1 MTTTKKTT
9 TNRKRATTTA
19 KPKAVA
25 QPIPDL
31 PSNPFVFEVLE
42 IASKQRSN
50 AKKVE
55 ALQKF
60 SHPCIKSLFI
70 WNFDDSVQSV
80 LPDGEVPYTKNPAP
94 QGTEHTRLETE
105 GRKLYYFVKG
115 GADNIPMIRRESMFI
130 QMLEGLHPDEAEI
143 LCLVKDK
150 QLHKKYRI
158 TKNVVSEAFPS
169 INWGGRG
176 KPQ

>member
-1 MTTTKKTT
+1 MKLMISEILQ
-9 TNRKRATTTA
+9 
-19 KPKAVA
+19 KAH
-25 QPIPDL
+25 
-31 PSNPFVFEVLE
+31 
-42 IASKQRSN
+42 N
-50 AKKVE
+50 AKTKTEKVKI
-55 ALQKF
+55 LQQNN
-60 SHPCIKSLFI
+60 SQTLRSLFI

-80 LPDGEVPYTKNPAP
+80 LPDGEVPYAKNPAP

-176 KPQ
+176 KTQ